1 MRKNSIMILQMLGH
15 LGVNKRAGRMEQ
27 NKENHS
33 EVNIPNNPYTFDY
46 DEYIAQ
52 PGVVNTGISNGKR
65 ITSMVLCIVSS
76 VLLFAFC
83 VFWSV
88 VTYININMGDVN
100 LTAEAS
106 LAYSAMLFVYFGPLF
121 LATAIVAKTLNRK
134 SVWALINIILSCL
147 ALVVIMILSVILP
160 SIS

>member
-1 MRKNSIMILQMLGH
+1 MQKNSIMILQMLGH

-52 PGVVNTGISNGKR
+52 PGVVNTGISKGKR
-65 ITSMVLCIVSS
+65 ITSLVLCIVSS

-88 VTYININMGDVN
+88 VTYINMGEVN
-100 LTAEAS
+100 LTVDAS

-121 LATAIVAKTLNRK
+121 LATAIVAKILNRK